1 MLIEEPA
8 STQAPQSHPDV
19 APATSQGAPPSASP
33 PASTAGVARP
43 VFRGLRKGKGTARCR
58 PSAAPKDKES
68 GAPRQRKKFRAP
80 RRAGGAS
87 VGTGGGRGLLDG
99 ERSVGVDR
107 PGRQPSGI
115 AGGSLFQQ
123 DGMAGVFPGA
133 SMFSG
138 FVDQVKHLANVPP
151 GEPSAVALPGSS
163 PFGDMH
169 PGADA
174 DAAPT
179 SFVAKARARFGG
191 GSRGGRSG
199 RGGRGNGTF
208 GSSNAEGGSVPGRLD
223 TARASSTSASAGI
236 VHGTNAASP
245 RARLGADTAEL
256 FAGVRAATAR
266 PARHPIIAPGFTR
279 GVGARFRDSSAGRGE
294 QSLSAVPPPPPP
306 AAASVQRTGAIPA
319 AVNAGMPSVHTEAP
333 TGNRSAPRRVPFRR
347 SGTWLAGIPACC
359 GPGSN

>member
-138 FVDQVKHLANVPP
+138 FVDQVKHLADVPP

-163 PFGDMH
+163 PLGGMH

-174 DAAPT
+174 GAAPT

-294 QSLSAVPPPPPP
+294 QSLSAVPAPPPP

-319 AVNAGMPSVHTEAP
+319 AVNAGMPSVRAEAP
-333 TGNRSAPRRVPFRR
+333 AGNRSAPKRVPFRR
-347 SGTWLAGIPACC
+347 SGTWLAGMPACC